1 MEKLFAYSARIDRS
15 ISRKNKRREKYRF
28 KKYIKKYFLCFTRRR
43 FFGANK
49 PAKKTGE
56 EIFYRFL
63 ATRMIFIK
71 ISFYSIFIEFFL
83 YIYENEYIH
92 VFWCANWCVR
102 ATDTHPYFPFLLK
115 LYIYIY
121 IFIFHYILWGDIKD
135 SWNSLHKNYTLIILF
150 H

>member
-28 KKYIKKYFLCFTRRR
+28 KKYIKNIFCASLGDAFLEQTSQQ
-43 FFGANK
+43 
-49 PAKKTGE
+49 KKTGE

-71 ISFYSIFIEFFL
+71 ISFYSIFIEFFI

-115 LYIYIY
+115 LYIYI
-121 IFIFHYILWGDIKD
+121 FHYILWGDIKD